1 MLMTNNKK
9 ILYLVGQNNIN
20 KKPLIPFNKT
30 VCEFLNDLSKKL
42 STDKKILNYT
52 DVKAFSF
59 WCRKANIEKY
69 KKQFEDGKFR
79 LGLGLAFHITP
90 SNIPTNFA
98 YSFTFGLLAGNANI
112 VRIPTNNYPQVDI
125 ICNAIKSLFN
135 KKKYQQIKK
144 MNALVKYEKN
154 DEITAKFSAIC
165 DARIIWGGDTTI
177 KEVRK
182 FPMPETS
189 IEINFADK
197 YSFCV
202 LDSIS
207 LKNLK
212 KKNLSELADRFFND
226 TYLLDQNA
234 CSSPHLVV
242 WIGNKNEKIKKLFWN
257 EVYATVKKKYKLA
270 PINIVKKYNNLLKD
284 VIESNNIK
292 SVKRYGN
299 DLYRIKVK
307 KIKSDIEKKRGI
319 FGTFY
324 EYDCKNIDDIANI
337 VSSKFQTL
345 TYFGIEKL
353 KILNFVINN
362 RLSGIDRIVPVG
374 RALDIDVI
382 WDGFDIEKNLSR
394 IIDVK

>member
-1 MLMTNNKK
+1 MLMSNNKK

-30 VCEFLNDLSKKL
+30 ICEFLNDLSKKL
-42 STDKKILNYT
+42 NKDKKIINYR

-69 KKQFEDGKFR
+69 KKQFQDGKFR

-90 SNIPTNFA
+90 SNVPTNFA
-98 YSFTFGLLAGNANI
+98 YSFVFGLLAGNANI
-112 VRIPTNNYPQVDI
+112 VRIPTNNSPQVNI
-125 ICNAIKSLFN
+125 ICNAIKGLFK
-135 KKKYQQIKK
+135 KKKYEQIKK
-144 MNALVKYEKN
+144 MNAFIKYEKN
-154 DEITAKFSAIC
+154 DEITSKFSSIC
-165 DARIIWGGDTTI
+165 DARIIWGGDTSI
-177 KEVRK
+177 KEIRK
-182 FPMPETS
+182 FEIPERS

-202 LDSIS
+202 LNSMS

-212 KKNLSELADRFFND
+212 KNELKNLAERFFND
-226 TYLLDQNA
+226 SYLLDQNA

-242 WIGNKNEKIKKLFWN
+242 WVGNSNEKIKKIFWN
-257 EVYATVKKKYKLA
+257 EVYETVKEKYELA

-284 VIESNNIK
+284 VIETDHIK
-292 SVKRYGN
+292 DVKRYGN
-299 DLYRIKVK
+299 ELYRISVQ
-307 KIKSDIEKKRGI
+307 KIKSDIEKKRGA

-324 EYDCKNIDDIANI
+324 EYDCKKIDDISKI

-362 RLSGIDRIVPVG
+362 RLKGIDRIVPVG

>member
-42 STDKKILNYT
+42 STDKKTLNYT

-59 WCRKANIEKY
+59 WCRKGNIEKY

-112 VRIPTNNYPQVDI
+112 VRIPTISYPQVNI

-154 DEITAKFSAIC
+154 DEITAEFSANC

-182 FPMPETS
+182 FPIPESS

-242 WIGNKNEKIKKLFWN
+242 WIGNRNEKIKKLFWN
-257 EVYATVKKKYKLA
+257 EVYTIVKKKYELA

-284 VIESNNIK
+284 VIESNDIK

-382 WDGFDIEKNLSR
+382 WDGFDVEKNLSR